1 MKPDA
6 MIDMENYEA
15 LKRNRLLGV
24 RIPPKRGKFQIIF
37 DFYVKR
43 KIIIK
48 AIYSLSNE
56 QIIEQYSSL
65 QIYQVLVS
73 VKINK

>member
-1 MKPDA
+1 MSQPESYNFEVLHSFLCH
-6 MIDMENYEA
+6 MF
-15 LKRNRLLGV
+15 LKSPLMMV
-24 RIPPKRGKFQIIF
+24 
-37 DFYVKR
+37 
-43 KIIIK
+43 IK

>member
-1 MKPDA
+1 MMKPDA

-24 RIPPKRGKFQIIF
+24 RITPKRGKFQIIF
-37 DFYVKR
+37 DFYVKT

-48 AIYSLSNE
+48 AIYSFYNDF
-56 QIIEQYSSL
+56 IF
-65 QIYQVLVS
+65 V
-73 VKINK
+73 